1 MKRAF
6 SLLELIFV
14 ITTLALLISF
24 FTYKYEY
31 VLSFVNSK
39 EQKFQIAQIRSAI
52 KEKSAIKSLNDFE
65 KLYNLDDSALNKENS
80 KLFTKILDEGIL
92 SSKDSWMKVDD
103 NIYTLKIKGEKIKFQ
118 YINTEFKCLNN
129 SKICKE
135 LE

>member
-39 EQKFQIAQIRSAI
+39 EHKFHIAQIRSAI

-65 KLYNLDDSALNKENS
+65 KLNNLDDSALNKENS
-80 KLFTKILDEGIL
+80 RLFTKILDEGIL

-118 YINTEFKCLNN
+118 YINTEFKCFNN

>member
-39 EQKFQIAQIRSAI
+39 DQKFQIAQIRSAI

-65 KLYNLDDSALNKENS
+65 KLNNLDDSALNKENS
-80 KLFTKILDEGIL
+80 RLFTKIFDEGIL

-118 YINTEFKCLNN
+118 YINTEFKCFNN

>member
-31 VLSFVNSK
+31 ILSFVNFK
-39 EQKFQIAQIRSAI
+39 EYKFQIAQIRSAI
-52 KEKSAIKSLNDFE
+52 KEKSAIKSLNNFE
-65 KLYNLDDSALNKENS
+65 KLDSLDDSAINKENS
-80 KLFTKILDEGIL
+80 KLFTKILDEEII
-92 SSKDSWMKVDD
+92 SSKDSWMKIDE
-103 NIYTLKIKGEKIKFQ
+103 NIYALKLKGEKIKFQ
-118 YINTEFKCLNN
+118 YINTQFKCLNN

>member
-31 VLSFVNSK
+31 LLSFVNSK
-39 EQKFQIAQIRSAI
+39 DQKFQIAQIRSAI
-52 KEKSAIKSLNDFE
+52 KEKTAIKSLNNFE
-65 KLYNLDDSALNKENS
+65 KLDSLDDCAINKENS
-80 KLFTKILDEGIL
+80 KLFTKVLDEGIL

-103 NIYTLKIKGEKIKFQ
+103 NIYTLKLKGEKIKFQ
-118 YINTEFKCLNN
+118 YINTEFKCFNN

>member
-39 EQKFQIAQIRSAI
+39 EHKFQIAQIRSAI

-65 KLYNLDDSALNKENS
+65 KLNNLDDSALNKENS
-80 KLFTKILDEGIL
+80 RLFTKILDEGIL

-103 NIYTLKIKGEKIKFQ
+103 NIYTLKIKGEKIKCQ

>member
-39 EQKFQIAQIRSAI
+39 DQKFQIAQIRSAI
-52 KEKSAIKSLNDFE
+52 KEKTAIKSLNNFE
-65 KLYNLDDSALNKENS
+65 KLDSLDDCAINKENS
-80 KLFTKILDEGIL
+80 KLFTKVLDEGIL
-92 SSKDSWMKVDD
+92 SSKDSWMKIDE
-103 NIYTLKIKGEKIKFQ
+103 NIYALKLKGEKIKFQ

>member
-31 VLSFVNSK
+31 ILSFVNFK
-39 EQKFQIAQIRSAI
+39 EYKFQIAQIRSAI
-52 KEKSAIKSLNDFE
+52 KEKSAIKSLNNFE
-65 KLYNLDDSALNKENS
+65 KLDSLDNSAINKENS
-80 KLFTKILDEGIL
+80 KLFTKILDEEII
-92 SSKDSWMKVDD
+92 SSKDSWMKIDE
-103 NIYTLKIKGEKIKFQ
+103 NIYALKLKGEKIKFQ
-118 YINTEFKCLNN
+118 YINTQFKCLNN